1 MTELICLGDSL
12 TYGPG
17 VAHSKKWTTLAASD
31 RFLLRP
37 MGVPGDTT
45 GGMLARAQVLLQTPV
60 TQLAPALRP
69 MVLVMGGSND
79 IFFTGSTESAKA
91 NLAAIVHQ
99 LSAAGYRPLVGI
111 PLPICPQDAPEKWAE
126 LADFSH
132 SAALLAEYCRWL
144 KVFCKAFDIPVVDFR
159 KDYVNQEGA
168 VRRELFLDGL
178 HPNAE
183 GHRLMAQRLLEAL
196 SC

>member
-17 VAHSKKWTTLAASD
+17 VAHSKRWTTLAASD
-31 RFLLRP
+31 RLILRS
-37 MGVPGDTT
+37 MGVSGDTT
-45 GGMLARAQVLLQTPV
+45 GGMLARLQPLLQNPV
-60 TQLAPALRP
+60 LQLAPALRP

-79 IFFTGSTESAKA
+79 IFFSGSTEAAKG
-91 NLAAIVHQ
+91 NLAAMVHQ
-99 LSAAGYRPLVGI
+99 LSAAGYRPVVGI
-111 PLPICPQDAPEKWAE
+111 PLPICPEDAPEKWAA
-126 LADFSH
+126 LADFPR
-132 SAALLAEYCRWL
+132 SAALLEEYSRWL
-144 KVFCKAFDIPVVDFR
+144 KVFCAAFDIPVVDFR

-183 GHRLMAQRLLEAL
+183 GHRLMAVRLREAL
-196 SC
+196 LC